1 MKITH
6 IPTPNSNML
15 LINDLKRKSSQQ
27 LQLVRAAVDRVISSG
42 WYSMGPELEKFEE
55 AFSNYIGSDFS
66 MGVASGTDALEIA
79 LRALGCGPNDEVI
92 TVANAGGYAS
102 TAITNIGSKPIYVDI
117 QSDSLNM
124 SPDSLKLALNTKT
137 KAIIVTHL
145 FGRMA
150 DIEKIM
156 AHANKA
162 AVPVIEDCA
171 QAHGAMKNDRRAGA
185 WGIMGCFS
193 FYPTKNLGAFGDGG
207 AITTSDPTLAKR
219 INSIRQYGWERK
231 YIISDTVGINSR
243 LDEIQ
248 AAILFE
254 LLPYLDES
262 NQKRRVI
269 INKYRKELA
278 SIKGLALPPPGTV
291 PNQEDYVAH
300 LCVIRSPNRDEY
312 REYLGSHKISTD
324 IHYPVPDYCQTPF
337 IPNTKVADVL
347 EETELATTEV
357 FTVPCFP
364 EMTKQECEYVINI
377 IQKYES
383 EK

>member
-6 IPTPNSNML
+6 IPTPNNNML

-207 AITTSDPTLAKR
+207 AITTSDPAIAKEIKR
-219 INSIRQYGWERK
+219 LRQYGWEKK
-231 YIISDTVGINSR
+231 YVTNGSAGVNSR
-243 LDEIQ
+243 LDEMQ
-248 AAILFE
+248 AAILSE
-254 LLPYLDES
+254 LLPFLDEA
-262 NQKRRVI
+262 NLKRRSIVDT
-269 INKYRKELA
+269 YRKELA
-278 SIKGLALPPPGTV
+278 GVEGLQLPPAGEQPG
-291 PNQEDYVAH
+291 QEDYVAH
-300 LCVIRSPNRDEY
+300 LCVLRSSNRDEY
-312 REYLGSHKISTD
+312 REILSKNEIATD
-324 IHYPVPDYCQTPF
+324 IHYPIPDYRQTAF
-337 IPNTKVADVL
+337 LSNYTNL
-347 EETELATTEV
+347 NETELSVNEI

-364 EMTKQECEYVINI
+364 EMNQEDISQVINAI
-377 IQKYES
+377 GTLVPI
-383 EK
+383 